1 MLLRSFNATCV
12 WVLDSLYTTFIL
24 NLSEN
29 GVGLDVR
36 AVGKVKDY
44 KESSGLNIWKSGLS
58 A

>member
-12 WVLDSLYTTFIL
+12 WVLGGLYTTFIL

-36 AVGKVKDY
+36 AVGRVEDY
-44 KESSGLNIWKSGLS
+44 RESSGLNIWKFGLS